1 MNLLGSDFE
10 KNLDGLAKT
19 AFKKTFEA
27 LHSLWVIVRVSA
39 RAKIICK
46 EILGAS
52 LMYPCETRWNSK
64 LDCLKQLNKA
74 EIQRKLNELIQ
85 KLKTSLTSNTAMQLR
100 LLTNNDFI
108 VMSQYEKVFTPVA
121 QALDILQGEYNNSQG
136 YVLPVLL
143 SMKTRISNIEDS
155 NNIVK
160 DFKALILKLIETRFG
175 KYFEYST
182 SNKDFILSAAS
193 LPRFKANFILGDEN
207 KVFVKNLLI
216 TECQE
221 LCSERDGIIDT
232 Q

>member
-1 MNLLGSDFE
+1 M
-10 KNLDGLAKT
+10 
-19 AFKKTFEA
+19 
-27 LHSLWVIVRVSA
+27 
-39 RAKIICK
+39 
-46 EILGAS
+46 
-52 LMYPCETRWNSK
+52 
-64 LDCLKQLNKA
+64 
-74 EIQRKLNELIQ
+74 
-85 KLKTSLTSNTAMQLR
+85 
-100 LLTNNDFI
+100 
-108 VMSQYEKVFTPVA
+108 
-121 QALDILQGEYNNSQG
+121 
-136 YVLPVLL
+136 LPVLL
-143 SMKTRISNIEDS
+143 SRKRRISNIEDS

-207 KVFVKNLLI
+207 KMFVKNLLI